1 MTKIS
6 PFHQI
11 HQNLG
16 AAFDEFDGWHLPR
29 DFGSP
34 QTEQNAILN
43 HCAAVDLSNFG
54 RISVKGD
61 WQPLLDKAGIR
72 PSVPLAEGR
81 WCWAA
86 QNGQSH
92 LRIGKIGSEVLILT
106 LPGRDRTLLSR
117 LRQIADALNPPPA
130 VLDLSDSTGMLGL
143 YGPNA
148 FRSAARIVPF
158 ELEEL
163 QPEGLMKISLFMFNL
178 FVLRGS
184 WLNSDGLELLCP
196 ASAGTLAAGS
206 IAKAGQKYNITPAGM
221 TAFRELLAQ
230 KNLL

>member
-11 HQNLG
+11 HQTLG
-16 AAFDEFDGWHLPR
+16 ATFEEFDGWHLPR
-29 DFGSP
+29 DFGNP
-34 QTEQNAILN
+34 HTEQNAILN
-43 HCAAVDLSNFG
+43 HCAAVDLSSFG

-61 WQPLLDKAGIR
+61 WQPLLDKAEIR
-72 PSVPLAEGR
+72 LSAPLAEGR

-86 QNGQSH
+86 QNGQPH

-106 LPGRDRTLLSR
+106 LPGRDKPLLSR
-117 LRQIADALNPPPA
+117 LRQIADGLNPPPS

-158 ELEEL
+158 ELDDL
-163 QPEGLMKISLFMFNL
+163 QPEGLMKISLFLFNL
-178 FVLRGS
+178 FVLRGN
-184 WLNSDGLELLCP
+184 WLDSDGLELLCP

-206 IAKAGQKYNITPAGM
+206 IAKAGQKYNITPVGM
-221 TAFRELLAQ
+221 TAFRALLAQ

>member
-11 HQNLG
+11 HQTLG
-16 AAFDEFDGWHLPR
+16 AAFEEFDGWHLPR

-34 QTEQNAILN
+34 QTEQNALLN
-43 HCAAVDLSNFG
+43 HCAAVDLSSFG

-61 WQPLLDKAGIR
+61 WQPLLDKAGIQLSASLR
-72 PSVPLAEGR
+72 EGQ

-86 QNGQSH
+86 QNGHAH

-106 LPGRDRTLLSR
+106 LPGRDRALLSR
-117 LRQIADALNPPPA
+117 LGQIAAGLNPPPS

-158 ELEEL
+158 DLEDL

-184 WLNSDGLELLCP
+184 WLDSDGLELLCP